1 MQKHLSHILAA
12 VSATATFLS
21 SGQPATAII
30 SGRFRSVDEIATAD
44 NLLIIRVP
52 NVVQPIQ
59 GLDGVMDY
67 EVEVLSVLRGPKPTD
82 PRHTVISTTSVL
94 KPGSRYLL
102 AGKPA
107 SRGGKPWLL
116 FHWTL
121 GVVEIPSKFRLSSL
135 VQQSIK
141 DQVTA
146 ILRARRAA
154 VIREM
159 KVLQEE
165 KGHLDR
171 VLPFRAEDAVSRAK
185 PVRST
190 N

>member
-1 MQKHLSHILAA
+1 MQKHLSKILAA
-12 VSATATFLS
+12 VAATATFLS
-21 SGQPATAII
+21 AGQPATAII
-30 SGRFRSVDEIATAD
+30 SGRFRSVDEIASAD
-44 NLLIIRVP
+44 NLLIIQVP
-52 NVVQPIQ
+52 NVVQRMQ

-67 EVEVLSVLRGPKPTD
+67 EVEVLSVLRGPKPAD
-82 PRHTVISTTSVL
+82 PRHTVISTTTVL

-116 FHWTL
+116 FHWSL
-121 GVVEIPSKFRLSSL
+121 GVVEIPPEFRLASVSE
-135 VQQSIK
+135 QPAK

-146 ILRARRAA
+146 ILYARRAT
-154 VIREM
+154 VMREM
-159 KVLQEE
+159 KALQEE

-171 VLPFRAEDAVSRAK
+171 VLPFRAEDAASRAK

>member
-1 MQKHLSHILAA
+1 MQEHLSHILAA
-12 VSATATFLS
+12 AVVTATFLS
-21 SGQPATAII
+21 TGQPAYAILD
-30 SGRFRSVDEIATAD
+30 GRFRTVDEIATAD
-44 NLLIIRVP
+44 NLLIIQVP
-52 NVVQPIQ
+52 NVVQPIH

-82 PRHTVISTTSVL
+82 PRHTVISTTTVL

-121 GVVEIPSKFRLSSL
+121 GVVEIPSRFRLSSL
-135 VQQSIK
+135 VQPSIK

-146 ILRARRAA
+146 ILNARRAA
-154 VIREM
+154 VMREM
-159 KVLQEE
+159 KALKGE
-165 KGHLDR
+165 KGHLDK
-171 VLPFRAEDAVSRAK
+171 VLPFGAEDAASRAK